1 LVDNGAMKENKPGD
15 LGSGRLKRI
24 LRPRF
29 KKGFVMSIT
38 FDRAK
43 LIVNEA
49 CAKSAL

>member
-1 LVDNGAMKENKPGD
+1 VYSQIFVDKGAMKENKPGD
-15 LGSGRLKRI
+15 FGSGRLNRI

-29 KKGFVMSIT
+29 KNGFVISIT

-49 CAKSAL
+49 